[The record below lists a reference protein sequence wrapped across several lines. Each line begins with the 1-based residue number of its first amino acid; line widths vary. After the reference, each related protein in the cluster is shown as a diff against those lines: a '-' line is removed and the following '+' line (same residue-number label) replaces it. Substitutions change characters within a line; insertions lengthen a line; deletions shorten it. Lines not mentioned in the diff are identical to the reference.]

1 MVLVLPKYD
10 FNQLQGSQKS
20 KYITNMNKVY
30 VSAIDA
36 LSDVTSGSSMLF
48 GGFGLTGIPENAIDA
63 LLAKGT
69 ADIDC
74 ISNEAGIEG
83 FGLAKLISSRA
94 IKKLTCSFIGENHLL
109 EDLIIEG
116 HLKVELVPQGTL
128 AERIRSGGAGIPAF
142 YTPAGVGTEVGEGK
156 EIRVFKGKKYLL
168 ETAITADFAFIKA
181 WKGDTEGNL
190 IYKGTSRNFNP
201 VMAPAGRITIA
212 EVEELVPAGTLDP
225 NEIHTPGIYV
235 QRIFQGKNYIKPI
248 EKFPSIEHSEDEQ
261 KEIIARRLA
270 KEIKDGDYV
279 NLGIGIPTRVSNHIP
294 HGMKVILQS
303 ENGLLGIGPIAAA
316 GEEDPDLINASKR
329 PITVLPGGSFFSSA
343 ESFAMIRGDHVDVTI
358 LGGMEVSEHG
368 DLANWKVP
376 GKMVKGMGGAMDL
389 VASADKVIVAM
400 LHLSS
405 DGKSKLVARCDLPLT
420 GERCVTRVITNLAV
434 LDINPE
440 GGFVLKERARGVSIE
455 QIKAATAGR
464 LIIPDVVPE
473 F

>member
-1 MVLVLPKYD
+1 
-10 FNQLQGSQKS
+10 
-20 KYITNMNKVY
+20 MNKVY
-30 VSAIDA
+30 SSAFDA
-36 LSDVTSGSSMLF
+36 IFDVKSGSSMFF

-63 LLAKGT
+63 LLAAGT
-69 ADIDC
+69 SEMLC

-83 FGLAKLISSRA
+83 FGLGKLVASRA
-94 IKKLTCSFIGENHLL
+94 IKSLVCSYVGENHLL

-116 HLKVELVPQGTL
+116 HLSVELVPQGTL
-128 AERIRSGGAGIPAF
+128 AERIRCGGAGIPAF
-142 YTPAGVGTEVGEGK
+142 YTPAGVGTEVAEGK
-156 EIRVFKGKKYLL
+156 EVRVFEGKKYIL
-168 ETAITADFAFIKA
+168 ETALTADYAFVKA

-212 EVEELVPAGTLDP
+212 EVEELVPAGSIDP

-235 QRIFQGKNYIKPI
+235 QRIFQGSNYIKPI
-248 EKFPSIEHSEDEQ
+248 EDFAATAQSEEDQ

-294 HGMKVILQS
+294 AGMKVILQS
-303 ENGLLGIGPIAAA
+303 ENGMLGIGPLAEV
-316 GEEDPDLINASKR
+316 GFEDPDLINASKR
-329 PITVLPGGSFFSSA
+329 AVTILKGGAFFSST

-358 LGGMEVSEHG
+358 LGGMQVSENG

-400 LHLSS
+400 LHLTS
-405 DGKSKLVARCDLPLT
+405 DGKSKLVSNCDLPLT
-420 GERCVTRVITNLAV
+420 GERCVTRIITDLAV

-440 GGFVLKERARGVSIE
+440 GGFVLKERAHGVSVE
-455 QIKAATAGR
+455 KIKAATEGR
-464 LIIPDVVPE
+464 LIIPDQVPE

>member
-1 MVLVLPKYD
+1 
-10 FNQLQGSQKS
+10 
-20 KYITNMNKVY
+20 MNKVY
-30 VSAIDA
+30 TSAVEA
-36 LSDVTSGSSMLF
+36 LSDVPSGSILLF

-63 LLAKGT
+63 LLAAGT
-69 ADIDC
+69 SKIIC

-83 FGLAKLISSRA
+83 FGLGKLIASRA
-94 IKKLTCSFIGENHLL
+94 IKELVCSFVGENHLL
-109 EDLIIEG
+109 EELILEG

-128 AERIRSGGAGIPAF
+128 AERIRCGGAGIPAF
-142 YTPAGVGTEVGEGK
+142 YTPAGVGTEVAEGK
-156 EIRVFKGKKYLL
+156 EVRVFEGKKYLL
-168 ETAITADFAFIKA
+168 EKAITADFAFIKA

-212 EVEELVPAGTLDP
+212 EVEELVPAGSLDP

-235 QRIFQGKNYIKPI
+235 QRIFQGSNYVKPI
-248 EKFPSIEHSEDEQ
+248 EYFTAEVHSEQEQ

-279 NLGIGIPTRVSNHIP
+279 NLGIGIPTLVSNHIP
-294 HGMKVILQS
+294 AGIKVILQS
-303 ENGLLGIGPIAAA
+303 ENGLLGIGPLAKP
-316 GEEDPDLINASKR
+316 GQEDPDLINASKR
-329 PITVLPGGSFFSSA
+329 AITILPGGSFFSSA

-358 LGGMEVSEHG
+358 LGGMEVSENG
-368 DLANWKVP
+368 DLANWKIP
-376 GKMVKGMGGAMDL
+376 GKRVKGMGGAMDL

-400 LHLSS
+400 LHQSS
-405 DGKSKLVARCDLPLT
+405 DGKSKLVASCNLPLT
-420 GERCVTRVITNLAV
+420 GERCVTRIITNLAV

-440 GGFVLKERARGVSIE
+440 GGFVLKERASGVSIE

-464 LIIPDVVPE
+464 LIIPADVPE

>member
-1 MVLVLPKYD
+1 
-10 FNQLQGSQKS
+10 
-20 KYITNMNKVY
+20 MNKVY
-30 VSAIDA
+30 SSAFDA
-36 LSDVTSGSSMLF
+36 IFDVKSGSSMFF

-63 LLAKGT
+63 LLAAGT
-69 ADIDC
+69 SEMLC

-83 FGLAKLISSRA
+83 FGLGKLVASRA
-94 IKKLTCSFIGENHLL
+94 IKSLVCSYVGENHLL

-116 HLKVELVPQGTL
+116 HLSVELVPQGTL
-128 AERIRSGGAGIPAF
+128 AERIRCGGAGIPAF
-142 YTPAGVGTEVGEGK
+142 YTPAGVGTEMAEGK
-156 EIRVFKGKKYLL
+156 EVRVFEGKKYLL
-168 ETAITADFAFIKA
+168 ETALTADYAFVKA

-212 EVEELVPAGTLDP
+212 EVEELVPAGSIDP

-235 QRIFQGKNYIKPI
+235 QRIFQGTNYIKPI
-248 EKFPSIEHSEDEQ
+248 EHFAATAQSEEDQ

-294 HGMKVILQS
+294 AGMKVILQS
-303 ENGLLGIGPIAAA
+303 ENGMLGIGPLAEV
-316 GEEDPDLINASKR
+316 GFEDPDLINSSKR
-329 PITVLPGGSFFSSA
+329 AVTILKGGAFFSSS

-358 LGGMEVSEHG
+358 LGGMQVSENG

-400 LHLSS
+400 LHLTS
-405 DGKSKLVARCDLPLT
+405 DGKSKLVSNCDLPLT
-420 GERCVTRVITNLAV
+420 GEHCVTRIITDLAV

-440 GGFVLKERARGVSIE
+440 GGFLLKERAHGVSVE
-455 QIKAATAGR
+455 KIKAATEGR
-464 LIIPDVVPE
+464 LIIPDQVPE